1 MRALPRGKLSG
12 DEQERPREEH
22 LSLERERPE
31 MLQRRGGRGIK
42 RVVVNARDRQPNILD
57 VGRGRNRVRD
67 HGLPRGFGQDQEAAE
82 EGAKDCDGCGRH
94 EPREGPQPVPHRPEG
109 LACIETPRKRG
120 TEEKRGDEKKDV
132 DPTGNTPEPHV
143 VDHDHEHAD
152 GAKALDFGAEVR
164 GLGCVRGSVLG
175 ASARGGGVRRLLG
188 NLGFLVPHERLA
200 GVFGGAPRGDVF
212 AFALF
217 GFLHPREVVEGLERG
232 FLRVL
237 NEILEREAGGV
248 FAR

>member
-1 MRALPRGKLSG
+1 M
-12 DEQERPREEH
+12 
-22 LSLERERPE
+22 
-31 MLQRRGGRGIK
+31 
-42 RVVVNARDRQPNILD
+42 
-57 VGRGRNRVRD
+57 
-67 HGLPRGFGQDQEAAE
+67 
-82 EGAKDCDGCGRH
+82 
-94 EPREGPQPVPHRPEG
+94 
-109 LACIETPRKRG
+109 
-120 TEEKRGDEKKDV
+120 
-132 DPTGNTPEPHV
+132 

-164 GLGCVRGSVLG
+164 GLGRVRGSGLG
-175 ASARGGGVRRLLG
+175 ASVRGGGVRRLLG